1 MLLHLNIIGALLIG
15 LALLHTIFPRY
26 FRWQTTTAALER
38 VTREILYVHTFFIAL
53 TVLLMGLLCLCSG
66 ELLLTTPLGQRICL
80 GLAILWSIRLLFQ
93 FFGYSAELW
102 RGKRFETIVH
112 IAFSLLWL
120 YLSAVFWLAATDPVL

>member
-80 GLAILWSIRLLFQ
+80 GLAIFWSIRLLFQ

-102 RGKRFETIVH
+102 CKHF
-112 IAFSLLWL
+112 F
-120 YLSAVFWLAATDPVL
+120 

>member
-26 FRWQTTTAALER
+26 FRWQTTTATLER

-80 GLAILWSIRLLFQ
+80 GLAIFWSIRLLFQ

>member
-80 GLAILWSIRLLFQ
+80 GLAIFWSIRLLFQ